1 VCISLVDSELSLV
14 GIRRLIPPHLLKV
27 CSAHKDKVEIKCM
40 CSVGGKTPT
49 KPKLYS
55 YFSSLRHIE
64 HGKDDIMY
72 IIHSFNMGD
81 RIKRVVL

>member
-1 VCISLVDSELSLV
+1 
-14 GIRRLIPPHLLKV
+14 
-27 CSAHKDKVEIKCM
+27 M